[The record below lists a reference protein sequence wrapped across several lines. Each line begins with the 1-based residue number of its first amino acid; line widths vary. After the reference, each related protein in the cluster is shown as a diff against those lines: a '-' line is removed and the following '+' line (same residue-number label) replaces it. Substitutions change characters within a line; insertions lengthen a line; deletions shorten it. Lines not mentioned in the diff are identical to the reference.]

1 MIANIIDKLQSN
13 EFYNC
18 SESIELAKGKNELV
32 SNFKDAKRKIKRT
45 WRLRKQ

>member
-1 MIANIIDKLQSN
+1 MITDIIDKLQSN

-18 SESIELAKGKNELV
+18 SKNIEIAKGSKEII
-32 SNFKDAKRKIKRT
+32 SNWKDAKRKIKRT